1 MLINFTTFYFS
12 INFSIL
18 LTLVCLVFSFQGA
31 FFLFFE
37 GLYPS
42 KPNSKNNSTYT
53 P

>member
-31 FFLFFE
+31 FFLF
-37 GLYPS
+37 L
-42 KPNSKNNSTYT
+42 KDCILQNQTAKIASTYT